1 MSNEMYIDDHPTPSL
16 KILEDNKTI
25 NLLSTPN
32 SKTSFKT
39 KSLSKQKKSK
49 RRECT
54 PDSPPDHSF
63 QSYSAFWSQLRNKN
77 TESEKYIEPKALFT
91 ENRGKSKF
99 LNLMED
105 AIIEE
110 NDKED
115 KLFKNLFGNYTENK
129 DDEAEEKELLTRI
142 NNNISILMQS
152 LNETQLDIIDPIVIY
167 M

>member
-1 MSNEMYIDDHPTPSL
+1 MMSNDMYIDDHPTPSL
-16 KILEDNKTI
+16 NILEDNKTV

-77 TESEKYIEPKALFT
+77 TEGEKYIEPKALFT

-115 KLFKNLFGNYTENK
+115 KLFKNLFGNYVENP
-129 DDEAEEKELLTRI
+129 AEVEEIELTTTI
-142 NNNISILMQS
+142 NNNINILMKN
-152 LNETQLDIIDPIVIY
+152 LNDSKLDIIDPLVIY
-167 M
+167 L